1 MKIAL
6 VCSPGGHLTQMLLLI
21 EAFEG
26 HNIFFITHTNPRTN
40 QLKYKK
46 YFIVNIGT
54 NIRKMVTA
62 FFQTFKILTKEKPDL
77 IVSTGSEI
85 AIPVM
90 ILARFIKI
98 KTIYIE
104 SWTRIKTKSG
114 TGRILYL
121 FSNHFLVQWPDLV
134 KKYGKKARYEGA
146 VI

>member
-6 VCSPGGHLTQMLLLI
+6 VCSPGGHLTQMFLLI
-21 EAFEG
+21 EAFKG
-26 HNIFFITHTNPRTN
+26 HDIFFITHTHPRTN
-40 QLKYKK
+40 QLGYRK
-46 YFIVNIGT
+46 YFIVNFGT
-54 NIRKMVTA
+54 DKLKMLNA
-62 FFQTFKILTKEKPDL
+62 FFQTFKILIKEKPDI

-85 AIPVM
+85 AIPVI
-90 ILARFIKI
+90 ILARFMRI

-104 SWTRIKTKSG
+104 SWSRIKTKSG
-114 TGRILYL
+114 TGRILYI